1 LTNVIF
7 NLATYASY
15 IEPLREEIS
24 TIVEAEG
31 WSKTS
36 IEKMR
41 KLDSFF
47 KESHRVHG
55 SPAGEV
61 SRVENSNDESRTLNF
76 SFLFLFLQSR
86 LEDWW

>member
-7 NLATYASY
+7 NLATYSSY

-55 SPAGEV
+55 SPAGEA
-61 SRVENSNDESRTLNF
+61 SYVENSNDES
-76 SFLFLFLQSR
+76 
-86 LEDWW
+86 

>member
-7 NLATYASY
+7 NLATYSSY
-15 IEPLREEIS
+15 IEPLRGEIS

-31 WSKTS
+31 WSRKS

-55 SPAGEV
+55 SPASEA
-61 SRVENSNDESRTLNF
+61 SHVENSIDESGTLNF
-76 SFLFLFLQSR
+76 SFLLQLR

>member
-1 LTNVIF
+1 
-7 NLATYASY
+7 
-15 IEPLREEIS
+15 
-24 TIVEAEG
+24 VEAEG

-61 SRVENSNDESRTLNF
+61 SCVENSNDESRTLKF
-76 SFLFLFLQSR
+76 SFLSFFSSHGSKTGGEQLFFL
-86 LEDWW
+86 